1 MSKQFSQI
9 IVPFKR
15 VTGEP
20 IELDYKF
27 STEDEL
33 KQWASENAAILHAG
47 LLKIVENTDSKNLS
61 FYTFREIPNSSS
73 SVIDVK
79 NFELVKLF
87 DIGELDGAQEDIQ
100 DLKDQIIAI
109 WGVEDPAN
117 INENYNSIK
126 KLAETVDA
134 INGKIGKLRTLHQTD
149 KALAGYAG
157 DDIIEYLQTLKYGS
171 ITALSKALN
180 SFLNTSSAVGSDIIT
195 WEDLRNFLTG
205 YKNDTTLKDIINQV
219 TGGVF
224 TFVDTD
230 TVSTD
235 VRELKTGT
243 EVRLNVK
250 LGTGVDD
257 SDLNIR
263 NDNQI
268 IVKNGGIFHNLQI
281 HDTGDALRFKVNGS
295 IIHIFEYAKLI
306 SSAIGIEDI
315 TYDPSTEQ
323 LIIKVKTSSG
333 IKEYKVPMSLILR
346 NWDVSNTKGSGVIL
360 TLTRA
365 TADEGDKLS
374 ARAEISIEEGNAVQ
388 LKSDGLYASND
399 SNDIHYGNVSVAHQL
414 DVLKLAIDANAG
426 DVDKK
431 IEEVQQL
438 VADTKTDL
446 QNELAANITA
456 VNGSI
461 SDLEE
466 KLTKADADN
475 LASLDNKINITK
487 KELEQTIQANKE
499 EGDQA
504 HVNLNEKI
512 DATNKAIAD
521 LSADLQNKITEEAG
535 RIEGLINDTNAAY
548 QEADTQLSGKI
559 DELKAYVDEATATL
573 RREMSDMKQELL
585 DAINSAIASN
595 TEAHVQEY
603 HTIIEATE
611 NEEGGN

>member
-87 DIGELDGAQEDIQ
+87 DIGEFEGAQEDIQ

-134 INGKIGKLRTLHQTD
+134 INSKIGKLRTLHQTD

-157 DDIIEYLQTLKYGS
+157 DDIIEYLQTLRYGS
-171 ITALSKALN
+171 ITALSKALD
-180 SFLNTSSAVGSDIIT
+180 SFLNTSSTAGSDITT

-205 YKNDTTLKDIINQV
+205 YKNGNTLKDIINQV
-219 TGGVF
+219 TGGAF

-230 TVSTD
+230 TVLTD

-281 HDTGDALRFKVNGS
+281 RDTGDALRFKVNGS

-306 SSAIGIEDI
+306 SSAISIEDI

-346 NWDVSNTKGSGVIL
+346 NWDVSNTNGSGVIL
-360 TLTRA
+360 TLIRA

-374 ARAEISIEEGNAVQ
+374 ARAEISIDEGNAIR
-388 LKSDGLYASND
+388 LKPDGLYVSND
-399 SNDIHYGNVSVAHQL
+399 ANNINYGNVSVAHQL
-414 DVLKLAIDANAG
+414 DVLKLAIDAN
-426 DVDKK
+426 V
-431 IEEVQQL
+431 
-438 VADTKTDL
+438 
-446 QNELAANITA
+446 
-456 VNGSI
+456 
-461 SDLEE
+461 
-466 KLTKADADN
+466 DN
-475 LASLDNKINITK
+475 LTELDNKINTTK
-487 KELEQTIQANKE
+487 SELEQTIQANKE
-499 EGDQA
+499 EGNQA
-504 HVNLNEKI
+504 HADLNEKI
-512 DATNKAIAD
+512 DAVNK
-521 LSADLQNKITEEAG
+521 KI
-535 RIEGLINDTNAAY
+535 
-548 QEADTQLSGKI
+548 
-559 DELKAYVDEATATL
+559 ATL
-573 RREMSDMKQELL
+573 RSEMAAMKQELF

-595 TEAHVQEY
+595 TEAHLQEY

>member
-47 LLKIVENTDSKNLS
+47 LLKIVENADSKNLS
-61 FYTFREIPNSSS
+61 FYTFREIPNGSS

-100 DLKDQIIAI
+100 DLKDQITAI

-134 INGKIGKLRTLHQTD
+134 INSKIGKLRTLHQTD

-157 DDIIEYLQTLKYGS
+157 DDVIEYLQTLKYGS

-180 SFLNTSSAVGSDIIT
+180 SFLNTSSTPGSDIMT

-205 YKNDTTLKDIINQV
+205 YKNDTSLKDIINQV

-224 TFVDTD
+224 KFVDTD
-230 TVSTD
+230 TVLTD

-250 LGTGVDD
+250 LGAGVDD

-281 HDTGDALRFKVNGS
+281 HDTGDALRFKINGS

-306 SSAIGIEDI
+306 SSAISIEDI

-360 TLTRA
+360 KLTRA
-365 TADEGDKLS
+365 TADEGDKLA

-388 LKSDGLYASND
+388 LKSDGLYVSND
-399 SNDIHYGNVSVAHQL
+399 SNDINYGNVSVAHQL
-414 DVLKLAIDANAG
+414 DVLKAVIDANAG
-426 DVDKK
+426 DVNKK

-446 QNELAANITA
+446 QNELAANIA
-456 VNGSI
+456 VVNGSI
-461 SDLEE
+461 ADLEE

-475 LASLDNKINITK
+475 LAALDNKINITK
-487 KELEQTIQANKE
+487 SELEQTIQTNKE
-499 EGDQA
+499 EGDKA
-504 HVNLNEKI
+504 HADLNEKI

-521 LSADLQNKITEEAG
+521 LSVNLQNKITEEAG

-548 QEADTQLSGKI
+548 QEADSQLSGKI
-559 DELKAYVDEATATL
+559 DELKAYVDEVTATL
-573 RREMSDMKQELL
+573 RSEMAAMKQELL
-585 DAINSAIASN
+585 DAVNSAIASN

>member
-1 MSKQFSQI
+1 
-9 IVPFKR
+9 
-15 VTGEP
+15 
-20 IELDYKF
+20 
-27 STEDEL
+27 
-33 KQWASENAAILHAG
+33 
-47 LLKIVENTDSKNLS
+47 
-61 FYTFREIPNSSS
+61 
-73 SVIDVK
+73 
-79 NFELVKLF
+79 
-87 DIGELDGAQEDIQ
+87 
-100 DLKDQIIAI
+100 
-109 WGVEDPAN
+109 
-117 INENYNSIK
+117 
-126 KLAETVDA
+126 
-134 INGKIGKLRTLHQTD
+134 
-149 KALAGYAG
+149 
-157 DDIIEYLQTLKYGS
+157 
-171 ITALSKALN
+171 
-180 SFLNTSSAVGSDIIT
+180 
-195 WEDLRNFLTG
+195 
-205 YKNDTTLKDIINQV
+205 
-219 TGGVF
+219 
-224 TFVDTD
+224 
-230 TVSTD
+230 
-235 VRELKTGT
+235 
-243 EVRLNVK
+243 
-250 LGTGVDD
+250 
-257 SDLNIR
+257 
-263 NDNQI
+263 
-268 IVKNGGIFHNLQI
+268 
-281 HDTGDALRFKVNGS
+281 
-295 IIHIFEYAKLI
+295 
-306 SSAIGIEDI
+306 
-315 TYDPSTEQ
+315 
-323 LIIKVKTSSG
+323 
-333 IKEYKVPMSLILR
+333 MSLILR

>member
-306 SSAIGIEDI
+306 SSAIGIED
-315 TYDPSTEQ
+315 
-323 LIIKVKTSSG
+323 
-333 IKEYKVPMSLILR
+333 
-346 NWDVSNTKGSGVIL
+346 
-360 TLTRA
+360 
-365 TADEGDKLS
+365 S
-374 ARAEISIEEGNAVQ
+374 A
-388 LKSDGLYASND
+388 
-399 SNDIHYGNVSVAHQL
+399 
-414 DVLKLAIDANAG
+414 
-426 DVDKK
+426 
-431 IEEVQQL
+431 
-438 VADTKTDL
+438 
-446 QNELAANITA
+446 
-456 VNGSI
+456 
-461 SDLEE
+461 
-466 KLTKADADN
+466 
-475 LASLDNKINITK
+475 
-487 KELEQTIQANKE
+487 
-499 EGDQA
+499 
-504 HVNLNEKI
+504 
-512 DATNKAIAD
+512 
-521 LSADLQNKITEEAG
+521 
-535 RIEGLINDTNAAY
+535 
-548 QEADTQLSGKI
+548 
-559 DELKAYVDEATATL
+559 
-573 RREMSDMKQELL
+573 
-585 DAINSAIASN
+585 
-595 TEAHVQEY
+595 
-603 HTIIEATE
+603 
-611 NEEGGN
+611 

>member
-1 MSKQFSQI
+1 M
-9 IVPFKR
+9 
-15 VTGEP
+15 
-20 IELDYKF
+20 DYKF

-47 LLKIVENTDSKNLS
+47 LLKIVENADSKNLS
-61 FYTFREIPNSSS
+61 FYTFREIPNGSS

-100 DLKDQIIAI
+100 DLKDQITAI

-134 INGKIGKLRTLHQTD
+134 INSKIGKLRTLHQTD

-157 DDIIEYLQTLKYGS
+157 DDVIEYLQTLKYGS
-171 ITALSKALN
+171 ITALSKILD
-180 SFLNTSSAVGSDIIT
+180 SFLNTSSTPGSDIMT

-205 YKNDTTLKDIINQV
+205 YKNNTSLKDIINQV

-250 LGTGVDD
+250 LGAGVDD

-281 HDTGDALRFKVNGS
+281 HDTGDALRFKINGS

-306 SSAIGIEDI
+306 SSAISIEDI

-360 TLTRA
+360 KLTRA
-365 TADEGDKLS
+365 TADEGDKLA
-374 ARAEISIEEGNAVQ
+374 ARAEISIEEGNAIQ
-388 LKSDGLYASND
+388 LKSDGLYVSND
-399 SNDIHYGNVSVAHQL
+399 SNDINYGDVSVAHQL
-414 DVLKLAIDANAG
+414 DVLKAVIDANAG
-426 DVDKK
+426 DVNKK

-446 QNELAANITA
+446 QNELADNIA
-456 VNGSI
+456 VVNGSI
-461 SDLEE
+461 ADLEE

-475 LASLDNKINITK
+475 LAALDNKINITK
-487 KELEQTIQANKE
+487 SELEQTIQTNKE
-499 EGDQA
+499 EGDKA
-504 HVNLNEKI
+504 HTDLNEKI

-521 LSADLQNKITEEAG
+521 LSVNLQNKITEEAG

-548 QEADTQLSGKI
+548 QEADSQLSGKI
-559 DELKAYVDEATATL
+559 DELKAYVDEVTATL
-573 RREMSDMKQELL
+573 RSEMAAMKQELL
-585 DAINSAIASN
+585 DAVNSAIASN